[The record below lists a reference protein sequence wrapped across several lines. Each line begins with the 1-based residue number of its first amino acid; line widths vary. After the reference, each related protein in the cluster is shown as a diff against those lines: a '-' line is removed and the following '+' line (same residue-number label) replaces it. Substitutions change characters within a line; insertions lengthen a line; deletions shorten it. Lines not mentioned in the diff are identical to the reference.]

1 MPPTLRIET
10 DEPGLRLQLKVAR
23 ASAVRRWRDRLTS
36 LLGRRRW
43 SAQALPYL
51 VGLGADESGLSLTAE
66 GTFSAH
72 KSMQVAFEAAQLR
85 HIIVEPLAQDGS
97 ARSRPLYMEFFIE
110 SGDEHHRLEPYAC
123 MAYVAELDQNEEV
136 EDFCSRLG
144 AALEFSSMR
153 VEPERIELFR
163 RAPCVVGSPFRSANR
178 AGQPI
183 TTPKERADYDDPPP
197 EQATQPSGPPPEPSE
212 PLDAQGLK
220 RVLRE
225 PPRGRYQLIGW
236 DLEGAVVGKE
246 EDAPSPPGARLGLE
260 LPLWRRLAAAGVSL
274 LELMFCGL
282 FLPFLGLV
290 LGWAVGL
297 PVSALVDLAGFNAQG
312 VVEWFRAI
320 GAGCFLVLNLWA
332 FDGGATTSIVEHVRW
347 LYAQRHTTIDFRA
360 EVVGFYF
367 VYGRHK
373 HVGFDKIE
381 GVRLE
386 TGTELA
392 AVSLNLGSS
401 GLTRLFEWTEGE
413 HLPLAE
419 QLAIRLAI
427 ALDVSLERHQK
438 EEPEQPAP
446 EQPAPKQPA
455 PKRLRVATIN
465 VGALDVFD
473 EGDEVNVKALVD
485 RGLID
490 PTFNAFKVLGSGQLD
505 KPLFVAAHAFSRSAK
520 RHIELAGGQAR
531 LVR

>member
-1 MPPTLRIET
+1 
-10 DEPGLRLQLKVAR
+10 
-23 ASAVRRWRDRLTS
+23 
-36 LLGRRRW
+36 
-43 SAQALPYL
+43 
-51 VGLGADESGLSLTAE
+51 
-66 GTFSAH
+66 
-72 KSMQVAFEAAQLR
+72 
-85 HIIVEPLAQDGS
+85 
-97 ARSRPLYMEFFIE
+97 
-110 SGDEHHRLEPYAC
+110 

-290 LGWAVGL
+290 LGPKAKN
-297 PVSALVDLAGFNAQG
+297 PKHRAAMSAPS
-312 VVEWFRAI
+312 I
-320 GAGCFLVLNLWA
+320 FLL
-332 FDGGATTSIVEHVRW
+332 
-347 LYAQRHTTIDFRA
+347 
-360 EVVGFYF
+360 
-367 VYGRHK
+367 
-373 HVGFDKIE
+373 
-381 GVRLE
+381 
-386 TGTELA
+386 GTE
-392 AVSLNLGSS
+392 
-401 GLTRLFEWTEGE
+401 T
-413 HLPLAE
+413 
-419 QLAIRLAI
+419 
-427 ALDVSLERHQK
+427 D
-438 EEPEQPAP
+438 
-446 EQPAPKQPA
+446 
-455 PKRLRVATIN
+455 
-465 VGALDVFD
+465 
-473 EGDEVNVKALVD
+473 
-485 RGLID
+485 
-490 PTFNAFKVLGSGQLD
+490 VLGLRDYGFGL
-505 KPLFVAAHAFSRSAK
+505 
-520 RHIELAGGQAR
+520 LALAQKIKSHNPADQKTMFW
-531 LVR
+531 VRVIMVWGFWFGV